1 MLIQAVF
8 STSIHG
14 LPRSVWKLPCSTRP
28 FQQSSEVRISQA
40 REQRHQGL
48 RNPSGRTRTA
58 VQMRTQV
65 QSGPCHSA
73 MLGGARS
80 RAACPSNPSSGQ
92 GCSVLPEEKQQIL
105 KDSTRVAGGH
115 PSSPRLGVYAGA
127 TASRSHVGSMAFW
140 FCEPRVSLRAL
151 SRAGSTHRPVPG
163 PGGGGGCLLGTR
175 LMARRGRST
184 RTVRMADRLTLCP
197 SREYSIML
205 GRTEWGKA
213 WGCAQ
218 TLARAGAAWPWG
230 ATGALHLPHTCPS
243 VPAAGTG
250 APGRGSRPQP
260 PPRPGPT
267 RTPPGCTPQ
276 PSSWGAPQATTGSE
290 GAGLPARLASA
301 EAAPVLQAG
310 RGLTP
315 PQR

>member
-1 MLIQAVF
+1 MATALNTLGTEKSSPCGGRSVLIQAVF

-92 GCSVLPEEKQQIL
+92 GCSVLPEEKRQIL
-105 KDSTRVAGGH
+105 KDSTGVAGGH
-115 PSSPRLGVYAGA
+115 PSSPRPGVYAGA

-163 PGGGGGCLLGTR
+163 PGVGGG
-175 LMARRGRST
+175 
-184 RTVRMADRLTLCP
+184 
-197 SREYSIML
+197 
-205 GRTEWGKA
+205 
-213 WGCAQ
+213 
-218 TLARAGAAWPWG
+218 AAYWAHG
-230 ATGALHLPHTCPS
+230 
-243 VPAAGTG
+243 
-250 APGRGSRPQP
+250 
-260 PPRPGPT
+260 
-267 RTPPGCTPQ
+267 
-276 PSSWGAPQATTGSE
+276 
-290 GAGLPARLASA
+290 
-301 EAAPVLQAG
+301 
-310 RGLTP
+310 
-315 PQR
+315 